1 MSQYNDYGGGGG
13 FLQGGSPYSASGSPG
28 GGRNKEASH
37 SLRPLTVAQV
47 IKATQAHADA
57 EWTVDDAEIG
67 QVTLVGQVVTIQS
80 QTTNC
85 VYWIDDGTGR
95 IEARHWVDS
104 TSEEDSGKWGGIEEL
119 MYVRVTGS
127 LKTFGNKRYINAT
140 HIRIATDPHEVYF
153 HILEAVAVTLM
164 IDRGTTSGAGHIA
177 AASGSGGIASAYT
190 SHHGASNASDQY
202 SHLPAL
208 QQKIVRFIDTQ
219 PRSDEGV
226 HVSTIA
232 RATGFEG
239 DAEKISDALD
249 KLMDQGFVYST
260 IDDSHFN
267 LSS

>member
-13 FLQGGSPYSASGSPG
+13 FLQGGSPYSAAGSPG

-47 IKATQAHADA
+47 LKATQAHADA
-57 EWTVDDAEIG
+57 EWTIDDSEIG

-85 VYWIDDGTGR
+85 VYWMDDGTGR

-104 TSEEDSGKWGGIEEL
+104 TSEEDSGKWGGIEET
-119 MYVRVTGS
+119 MFVRVTGT
-127 LKTFGNKRYINAT
+127 LKTFGSKRYINAT
-140 HIRIATDPHEVYF
+140 HIRVATDPHEVYF
-153 HILEAVAVTLM
+153 HILEAIAVTLM
-164 IDRGTTSGAGHIA
+164 VDRGASSGASAPGVA
-177 AASGSGGIASAYT
+177 VSAYT
-190 SHHGASNASDQY
+190 SHQPASNAPDQY

-208 QQKIVRFIDTQ
+208 QQKIVRFISTQ
-219 PRSDEGV
+219 PRSEEGV
-226 HVSTIA
+226 HVSSIA
-232 RATGFEG
+232 RATGSAG

-249 KLMDQGFVYST
+249 KLMDEGLVYST

-267 LSS
+267 LSA